1 VSVLFESC
9 QSLLMLCDIADFL
22 ELIFFFR
29 VLFFKELLFKL
40 LDMLPDVFEHPSD
53 VKFVIW
59 EIINEDSL
67 IACYLL
73 HAILIFIRVVLIFT
87 VALNLEVFSHFFL
100 I

>member
-1 VSVLFESC
+1 
-9 QSLLMLCDIADFL
+9 MLCDIADIL

-40 LDMLPDVFEHPSD
+40 LDVLSDVFEHPSD

-59 EIINEDSL
+59 EIINENCL

-73 HAILIFIRVVLIFT
+73 HAILIFIWVLLILT
-87 VALNLEVFSHFFL
+87 VTLNLEVIVSNFFL

>member
-1 VSVLFESC
+1 
-9 QSLLMLCDIADFL
+9 MLCDIADIL

-29 VLFFKELLFKL
+29 VLFFKELLLKL
-40 LDMLPDVFEHPSD
+40 LDVLSDVFEHPSD

-59 EIINEDSL
+59 EIINENSL

-73 HAILIFIRVVLIFT
+73 HAILIFIGVLLILT
-87 VALNLEVFSHFFL
+87 VTLNLEVIVSNFFL